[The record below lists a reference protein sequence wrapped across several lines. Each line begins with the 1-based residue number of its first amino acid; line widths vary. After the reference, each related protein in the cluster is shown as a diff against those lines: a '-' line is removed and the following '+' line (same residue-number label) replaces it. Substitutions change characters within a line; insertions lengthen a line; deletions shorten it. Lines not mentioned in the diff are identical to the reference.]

1 MTFPVDLPLA
11 SPSPHRST
19 CEDFGVVR
27 HVRGGE
33 GLSYKVGDPIMD
45 LVVICCDETTL
56 LEVQGLADCEG
67 RPKAITMGRQAR
79 RLDAIVREEGFPPI
93 LHP

>member
-1 MTFPVDLPLA
+1 M
-11 SPSPHRST
+11 
-19 CEDFGVVR
+19 C
-27 HVRGGE
+27 GGE

-67 RPKAITMGRQAR
+67 RPKAITMGRLVGW
-79 RLDAIVREEGFPPI
+79 LDTISQEEVFLPL
-93 LHP
+93 LHPQLCPIDG